1 MLSEVSAK
9 SILGPVPTCGDLG
22 LGNFFQR
29 EETLIGQHNWGDGG
43 VRPVVCGSA
52 GLVVL
57 RRLLDQ
63 YFCLLV
69 LNPSIFLEVL

>member
-1 MLSEVSAK
+1 MLSEMSAM
-9 SILGPVPTCGDLG
+9 SILGPVPTCRDLG

-29 EETLIGQHNWGDGG
+29 EEALIGQHNWGDGG

-52 GLVVL
+52 VLVVL
-57 RRLLDQ
+57 CGLLGW

-69 LNPSIFLEVL
+69 LNPSVFLEVL